1 MDQSE
6 EKQAFLEG
14 ITGLYNGNKYLIA
27 GDEFVIGRSPDCNL
41 ILKESTISAQHAKI
55 TRTGDVFEIIDL
67 GSINKTSVNGENV
80 ERKRLRTADKIRLDV
95 VEFTFV
101 NPGDVVRTELSS
113 PDIGS
118 DLPKTV
124 IRSKPA
130 DTQTSGSEKT
140 HPLIR
145 EDINIKPDRPAR
157 KGNLFNGLALG
168 LLIAY
173 ILSWGGLLLSMLMQN
188 RISSASITGLFQGQ
202 LMVFPF
208 LHLHTHWLNIT
219 RWTPPVA
226 VSLICLGMGLFIGG
240 IIARD
245 IGRYKRSNTA
255 LIFSMVYVLI
265 AAVAQLA
272 ALQFDFT
279 AWQNLTRGAG
289 LDMGNPLLNLIL
301 VMAYFWVVSFII
313 SFMGTL
319 LGKK

>member
-6 EKQAFLEG
+6 EKQAYLEG
-14 ITGLYNGNKYLIA
+14 ITGLYNGNEYLIA
-27 GDEFVIGRSPDCNL
+27 GDEFVIGRSPDCDL
-41 ILKESTISAQHAKI
+41 IMKESTISARHAKI

-95 VEFTFV
+95 FEFTFI
-101 NPGDVVRTELSS
+101 NPRDVVRTELSS
-113 PDIGS
+113 PDPGS

-124 IRSKPA
+124 IRSEPA
-130 DTQTSGSEKT
+130 DTRTSSSEKT

-145 EDINIKPDRPAR
+145 EDIKIKPDRPAR
-157 KGNLFNGLALG
+157 KGNLFKGLVLG

-173 ILSWGGLLLSMLMQN
+173 ILSWGGLLLSVLMQN
-188 RISSASITGLFQGQ
+188 RLSSASITGLFRNQM
-202 LMVFPF
+202 MVFPL

-219 RWTPPVA
+219 QWTPPVA
-226 VSLICLGMGLFIGG
+226 ISLICLVMGLFIGG

-245 IGRYKRSNTA
+245 IGRYKRSNTV
-255 LIFSMVYVLI
+255 LIFSVVYVLI
-265 AAVAQLA
+265 AALAQLA

-279 AWQNLTRGAG
+279 AWQNLARGTG
-289 LDMGNPLLNLIL
+289 LGMGNPLLNLIL

>member
-6 EKQAFLEG
+6 EKQAYLEG

-27 GDEFVIGRSPDCNL
+27 GDEFVIGRSPDCDL
-41 ILKESTISAQHAKI
+41 IMKESTISAQHAKI

-95 VEFTFV
+95 VEFTFI

-113 PDIGS
+113 PDPGF

-124 IRSKPA
+124 IRSEPA
-130 DTQTSGSEKT
+130 DTQTPNSEKT

-145 EDINIKPDRPAR
+145 EDIKTKPDRPAR
-157 KGNLFNGLALG
+157 KGNLFNGLVLG

-173 ILSWGGLLLSMLMQN
+173 ILSWGGLLLSVLMQN
-188 RISSASITGLFQGQ
+188 RLSSASITGLFRGQ
-202 LMVFPF
+202 MMVFPL
-208 LHLHTHWLNIT
+208 LHLHTHWLNIAH
-219 RWTPPVA
+219 WTPPVA
-226 VSLICLGMGLFIGG
+226 VSLICLVMGLFIGG

-255 LIFSMVYVLI
+255 LIFSVVYILI
-265 AAVAQLA
+265 AAVVQLA

-279 AWQNLTRGAG
+279 AWQNLARGAG
-289 LDMGNPLLNLIL
+289 LGMGNPLLNLIL

>member
-6 EKQAFLEG
+6 EKQAYLEG

-27 GDEFVIGRSPDCNL
+27 GDEFVIGRNPDCDL

-80 ERKRLRTADKIRLDV
+80 ERKRLRTTDKIRLDV

-130 DTQTSGSEKT
+130 DTKTSNSEKT
-140 HPLIR
+140 HPLI
-145 EDINIKPDRPAR
+145 R

-245 IGRYKRSNTA
+245 IGRYKRSTTA